1 MPCAAGLGCFDLRQL
16 SAGSLVRASS
26 FPDHRIMKA
35 RTELKDKKEAVNR
48 LWVCVGMHRGQMASM
63 HRVCVGMHRGLQ
75 FELAGAVEQSR
86 VHSGIGVGVFFE

>member
-48 LWVCVGMHRGQMASM
+48 LWVCVGMHRG
-63 HRVCVGMHRGLQ
+63 LQ